1 MPISSIRSY
10 ESEPCYH
17 ADSLRLVRMSGS
29 GVLQT
34 SLDAGW
40 RSVLLV
46 RRELPEALESFE
58 MPSTAD
64 HHVGLVVRGTSEF
77 SSVHNGRAYRT
88 TKRPG
93 HLTMSAPRQ
102 THRMSWRSLS
112 PERGEVLSVF
122 LPAVYFEEAAE
133 EYRRAGTPV
142 QAEVLC
148 GMGATDGIVAQVMES
163 LSTAAGQGLP
173 DSYADS
179 AARYLATHLLSMAHR
194 WPESTMG
201 RSAGHE
207 LTDRRLARVME
218 YLEHHHR
225 EDVSNQQ
232 MAEVAGI
239 SPFHFTRLFKRKVGC
254 TPHRY
259 LLQLR
264 MQSAR
269 KMLRGT
275 DLSVLEVAAACG
287 YANPSHFAA
296 AFCNAFGQNPGEF
309 RGSLG

>member
-1 MPISSIRSY
+1 MGVGDPI
-10 ESEPCYH
+10 
-17 ADSLRLVRMSGS
+17 
-29 GVLQT
+29 
-34 SLDAGW
+34 
-40 RSVLLV
+40 
-46 RRELPEALESFE
+46 
-58 MPSTAD
+58 
-64 HHVGLVVRGTSEF
+64 VG
-77 SSVHNGRAYRT
+77 
-88 TKRPG
+88 
-93 HLTMSAPRQ
+93 
-102 THRMSWRSLS
+102 
-112 PERGEVLSVF
+112 
-122 LPAVYFEEAAE
+122 
-133 EYRRAGTPV
+133 
-142 QAEVLC
+142 
-148 GMGATDGIVAQVMES
+148 QVMQS
-163 LSTAAGQGLP
+163 LGAAARDRMP

-179 AARYLATHLLSMAHR
+179 AARYLATHLLSTAHR
-194 WPESTMG
+194 WPESTVSRHPG
-201 RSAGHE
+201 E

-259 LLQLR
+259 VLQLR

-309 RGSLG
+309 RGSLS